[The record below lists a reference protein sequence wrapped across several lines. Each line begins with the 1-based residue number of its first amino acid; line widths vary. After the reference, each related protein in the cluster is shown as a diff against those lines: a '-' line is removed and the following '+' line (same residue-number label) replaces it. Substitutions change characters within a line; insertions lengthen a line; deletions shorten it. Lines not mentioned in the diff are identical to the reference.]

1 MKRVLR
7 TLLFI
12 LVMSSGVLLLFIWT
26 KYVEPKWGTVEV
38 LQASREVQR
47 GHVIEA
53 LDLKKLPIKADQV
66 VQKRVTD
73 SKIVI
78 GQETTRIIRAG
89 EQITEDMLVMNQL
102 TPGNNQVNMSVPNEW
117 VMSTP
122 GSLLR
127 GDHVTFSPVKKE
139 DAAAASSAKSS
150 SSKDAGEGEIIQLA
164 AQPEVILPDVL
175 NKLTDI
181 TVSYSKMSNN
191 QEVESGEDRKKPTGT
206 VNRFE
211 IIVTTEQRDMIIDFG
226 RKGYKFIVTYR

>member
-1 MKRVLR
+1 M
-7 TLLFI
+7 I
-12 LVMSSGVLLLFIWT
+12 
-26 KYVEPKWGTVEV
+26 
-38 LQASREVQR
+38 QAGREMQR

-53 LDLKKLPIKADQV
+53 IDLKTVPVKADQV

-73 SKIVI
+73 LQMAV
-78 GQETTRIIRAG
+78 GQETTRIVRSG

-102 TPGNNQVNMSVPNEW
+102 MPGTNQVNMSVPTEW
-117 VMSTP
+117 VLSTP

-127 GDHVTFSPVKKE
+127 GDHVTLSPVLKE
-139 DAAAASSAKSS
+139 DATATSAKT
-150 SSKDAGEGEIIQLA
+150 SKNA
-164 AQPEVILPDVL
+164 ADEEKGPAPQPERISPDVL
-175 NKLTDI
+175 QKLTDI
-181 TVSYSKMSNN
+181 AVSYSKMSNN